1 MRSMIGVF
9 LAIVD
14 GEENVRSFERLYL
27 NYKDRVIAICRKY
40 LKLDEQVEDAC
51 SETFFSLAKAY
62 NRINDMEA
70 HKMDYYIFITAKNA
84 ALKVLN
90 KEKDYMEHVS
100 FDEVEDTISAEEL
113 EQIGLPKLTEYIAK
127 LTMPDKEILY
137 LRVVNGLDYK
147 TIGRLLNIK
156 PNAARQR
163 LQRAKV
169 HLAELL
175 EGGKLNETEF

>member
-1 MRSMIGVF
+1 MIGVF

-14 GEENVRSFERLYL
+14 GEENVRSFERLYR

-40 LKLDEQVEDAC
+40 LKLDQQVEDAC

-62 NRINDMEA
+62 NRINDMDA

-90 KEKDYMEHVS
+90 KEKDYMDHVR
-100 FDEVEDTISAEEL
+100 FDDVEETISTEEL
-113 EQIGLPKLTEYIAK
+113 EQTEFSKLTEHIAK
-127 LTMPDKEILY
+127 LTMPDQEILY
-137 LRVVNGLDYK
+137 LRIVNDLDYK

-175 EGGKLNETEF
+175 KGGDKNETVS